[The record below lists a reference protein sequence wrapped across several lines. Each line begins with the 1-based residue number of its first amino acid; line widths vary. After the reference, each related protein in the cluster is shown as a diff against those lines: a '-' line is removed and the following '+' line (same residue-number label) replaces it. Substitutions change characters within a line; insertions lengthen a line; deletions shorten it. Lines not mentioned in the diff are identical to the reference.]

1 MIPLLEVAVFDG
13 DVALAGVFLID
24 FGVFFGLC
32 FFDGDFLAAGVFIN
46 SAMPSKLGDSTS

>member
-1 MIPLLEVAVFDG
+1 MIPLLEVAVFNG